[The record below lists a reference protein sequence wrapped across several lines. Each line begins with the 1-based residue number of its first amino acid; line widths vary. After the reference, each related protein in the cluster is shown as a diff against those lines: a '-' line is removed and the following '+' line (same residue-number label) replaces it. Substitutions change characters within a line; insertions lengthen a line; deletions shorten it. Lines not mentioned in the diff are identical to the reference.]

1 MVDHYISLPLYAD
14 PDYNYAV
21 NLQGE
26 SYILDFKYNERCGLY
41 FISLYTAD
49 NIPLVVGDALVPT
62 FPIMKDYALNTLTG
76 FFWMEEK
83 ANIISEPYKLYPDKI
98 NEYYNLFYIYST
110 DD

>member
-1 MVDHYISLPLYAD
+1 MTDYYISLPLYSD

-21 NLQGE
+21 NLQGN
-26 SYILDFKYNERCGLY
+26 SYILDFKYNERAGLY
-41 FISLYTAD
+41 FISLYTAE
-49 NIPLVVGDALVPT
+49 NVPLVLGDALVPT

-83 ANIISEPYKLYPDKI
+83 ASIISEPYKAYPDKI
-98 NEYYNLFYIYST
+98 DQYYNLFYIYST

>member
-1 MVDHYISLPLYAD
+1 MTDYYVPLPLYPD

-21 NLQGE
+21 NLPGE
-26 SYILDFKYNERCGLY
+26 SYILDFKYNERAGLY
-41 FISLYTAD
+41 FMSLYTAE
-49 NIPLVVGDALVPT
+49 NVPLVLGAALVPT

-83 ANIISEPYKLYPDKI
+83 ASIISEPYKAYPDKI
-98 NEYYNLFYIYST
+98 DQYYNLFFIYSS

>member
-1 MVDHYISLPLYAD
+1 MADNYIRLPLYPD

-26 SYILDFKYNERCGLY
+26 SYILDFKYNERAGLY
-41 FISLYTAD
+41 FMSLYTAE
-49 NIPLVVGDALVPT
+49 NVPLVLGDALVPT

-83 ANIISEPYKLYPDKI
+83 ANIISEPYKAYPDKI
-98 NEYYNLFYIYST
+98 DEYYNFYYIFSEE
-110 DD
+110 